1 MAVIESVDWNMCG
14 EEGCIGSPLSIGG
27 KCWAHANDQD
37 LEAALKRL
45 AEDGLLD
52 GRGVSIT
59 AELLARILAA
69 VPRDPKRPNSPMLQ
83 QSQFD
88 RVTFGDGARFADVTF
103 GNRAGFS
110 GARFGDGT
118 RFDGARFGDEAE
130 FTGVTFGDGTR
141 FADVTFGNRA
151 GFTGARF
158 GHRTRFSRASFGD
171 DTRFVDATF
180 GDQAGFP
187 DVTFGAAVLF
197 RNTNFGDQAGFAGAR
212 FGGEAWFDRARFGD
226 GTRFAETTF
235 GGDARFAS
243 ATFGGEAWFVGARF
257 GGEAGFARATFRG
270 DASFAEAKFEG
281 HTGFGGTIFE
291 DSAAFNQATFKRN
304 AGFGGATF
312 QGVAWFGEATFKGE
326 AWFAGATFER
336 ARTLGPM
343 QASGQVMLDDAIFR
357 QRVRVEIAAAQVT
370 CRRTRFLEGGD
381 LRLRW
386 AQILLDDAD
395 FAAPSIL
402 SAARPFLNLDEQ
414 QFVTGWQQAPGPPRL
429 DGQPWLAS
437 LRRADVAGLALGNV
451 DLQVCYFAD
460 AHNLDRL
467 RLESGKRFAATPEW
481 KAVETGWAWP
491 PLWWWTRRLVLAEEH
506 QWRARYERGLRQA
519 GWHHGET
526 WPAASGHWVANPT
539 LPLFSDVRGTRVRL
553 VRLLAVRGVHARQRQ
568 EELRQRRDQ
577 AGEIANLYR
586 ALRKGH
592 EDNKDEPGAADFYYG
607 EMELRRKAS
616 PPSIERLILWLYW
629 LVSGYGLRAWRAIT
643 ATLVVLA
650 VFAMLMVTAGFQH
663 PARGQPGSLTTAPAT
678 TTRPAA
684 TIQASETSVAAAMI
698 YGARTAIG
706 LTRNPQP
713 ALTRWGD
720 VLQIAVRIMVPVL
733 LGLAVLSIRGRVRR

>member
-88 RVTFGDGARFADVTF
+88 RATFSDGARFADVTF

-118 RFDGARFGDEAE
+118 RFDRARFGDE
-130 FTGVTFGDGTR
+130 
-141 FADVTFGNRA
+141 
-151 GFTGARF
+151 
-158 GHRTRFSRASFGD
+158 
-171 DTRFVDATF
+171 
-180 GDQAGFP
+180 
-187 DVTFGAAVLF
+187 
-197 RNTNFGDQAGFAGAR
+197 
-212 FGGEAWFDRARFGD
+212 
-226 GTRFAETTF
+226 TRFAETTF

-437 LRRADVAGLALGNV
+437 LRRADVAGLARGNV

-519 GWHHGET
+519 GWHH
-526 WPAASGHWVANPT
+526 
-539 LPLFSDVRGTRVRL
+539 
-553 VRLLAVRGVHARQRQ
+553 
-568 EELRQRRDQ
+568 
-577 AGEIANLYR
+577 
-586 ALRKGH
+586 
-592 EDNKDEPGAADFYYG
+592 G